1 MLISIRPSK
10 VTAKALRAGFPS
22 HCPILTTGRVELAS
36 ARKRRVPLPS
46 RVEIVYRF
54 EGWDAVERTEAD
66 VEERR
71 RRQSGMGIR

>member
-1 MLISIRPSK
+1 MLGWLAGSGLLL
-10 VTAKALRAGFPS
+10 VLVAL
-22 HCPILTTGRVELAS
+22 HPILTTGRVEVAS

-54 EGWDAVERTEAD
+54 GDGDALERTEAD

-71 RRQSGMGIR
+71 RRERAAWGIR